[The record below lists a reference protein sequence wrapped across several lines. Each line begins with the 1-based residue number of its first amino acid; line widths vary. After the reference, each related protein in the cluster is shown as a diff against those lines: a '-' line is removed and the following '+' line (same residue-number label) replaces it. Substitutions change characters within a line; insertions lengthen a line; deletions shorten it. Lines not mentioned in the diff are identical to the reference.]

1 MKVTFYGKNIN
12 LRENTKLDVQKKLSR
27 LDKYFSQDVEAK
39 VTLSQEG
46 TSMRAEIT
54 IPIPGSGTILRA
66 DQHDENLLDA
76 VDACVAGLVSQ
87 IRKYKTK
94 LEKKRYASES
104 IRFSA
109 IEDVPK
115 EEVAQDEHD
124 IARVKELEVMPMSPE
139 EAIDQMELLGHD
151 FFLFLNMETESIC
164 CVYRRKAG
172 NYGMLVPKR

>member
-12 LRENTKLDVQKKLSR
+12 LRENTKQDVEKKLSR
-27 LDKYFSQDVEAK
+27 LDKYFSQDIEAK

-46 TSMRAEIT
+46 AAMRAEIT
-54 IPIPGSGTILRA
+54 IPIPGGTILRA
-66 DQHDENLLDA
+66 DQRRDDLLDA
-76 VDACVAGLVSQ
+76 VDDCVAGLVSQ

-104 IRFSA
+104 IRFTA
-109 IEDVPK
+109 IEDLPQ
-115 EEVAQDEHD
+115 EETSPEDHD
-124 IARVKELEVMPMSPE
+124 IARVKELDVMPMSPE

-151 FFLFLNMETESIC
+151 FFLFLNMETDSIC

-172 NYGMLVPKR
+172 NYGLLVPNK